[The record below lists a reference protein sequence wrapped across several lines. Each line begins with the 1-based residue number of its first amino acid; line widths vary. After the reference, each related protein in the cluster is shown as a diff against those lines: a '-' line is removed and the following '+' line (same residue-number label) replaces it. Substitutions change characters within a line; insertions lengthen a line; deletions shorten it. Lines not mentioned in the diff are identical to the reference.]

1 VAMAARVSE
10 VTAAAREA
18 PAIGA
23 VMART
28 SFCYTG
34 RRETTLLRC
43 FTQLRKTAI
52 VDVEVR
58 TKIVLP

>member
-1 VAMAARVSE
+1 MKHCCCSPVAMAARVSE

-28 SFCYTG
+28 SFCYTVG
-34 RRETTLLRC
+34 SSAQSST
-43 FTQLRKTAI
+43 
-52 VDVEVR
+52 
-58 TKIVLP
+58 P